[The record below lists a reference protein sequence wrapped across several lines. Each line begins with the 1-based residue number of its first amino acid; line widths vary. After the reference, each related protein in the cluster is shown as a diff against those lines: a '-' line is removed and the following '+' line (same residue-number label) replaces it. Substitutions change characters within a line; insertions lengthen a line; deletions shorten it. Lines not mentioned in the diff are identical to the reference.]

1 MKMKI
6 KKNFNYSILCIIFFI
21 GIIIGYSPN
30 FQKIKNYSRVHAPMG
45 IELILL
51 LSYLD
56 DAIHYDKMYD
66 LFYANHLNRLGEE
79 IVYEKEDN

>member
-1 MKMKI
+1 MKSYTKPATTFMEGKYFDEG
-6 KKNFNYSILCIIFFI
+6 KEYPFELNSAEVKYIFEAIAYYDSHF
-21 GIIIGYSPN
+21 GD
-30 FQKIKNYSRVHAPMG
+30 
-45 IELILL
+45 E
-51 LSYLD
+51 D

>member
-1 MKMKI
+1 MKI

-45 IELILL
+45 IELILR

-56 DAIHYDKMYD
+56 DAIHYELSVNDFDQK
-66 LFYANHLNRLGEE
+66 
-79 IVYEKEDN
+79 K